1 MVNEIPPV
9 FSPTLANQ
17 IASGTQL
24 DVVQA
29 KTLMAEMLSG
39 ELGDEAVS
47 ELLVAMN
54 NRGYVAS
61 ELVGFSEEMLAQ
73 SIQVEGGSGV
83 VDIVGTGGSAHAKKA
98 SINVSTMASFVAA
111 ASGVKIAKH
120 GNRKASSTSG
130 SFDFLEALGVS
141 FSESAS
147 EIEMRLNAK
156 GLAFVFARK
165 FHPRLAAVTGARNAL
180 GVPTVFN
187 LLGPLCN
194 PVRPTG
200 IVLGANSAQT
210 AKLIAEVLAQKQV
223 AHGLV
228 LYGHDGIDEFSLA
241 APTTVFEVDSHGI
254 KEMTLEPADV
264 GLEVVEQPLGG
275 GPEENLRIF
284 ADLRAGEFTP
294 ATLLI
299 AANSGLASYVSGL
312 ADSMKHGVEMSL
324 EVVGSGRLD
333 NYVNSFLN

>member
-1 MVNEIPPV
+1 M
-9 FSPTLANQ
+9 
-17 IASGTQL
+17 
-24 DVVQA
+24 
-29 KTLMAEMLSG
+29 
-39 ELGDEAVS
+39 
-47 ELLVAMN
+47 
-54 NRGYVAS
+54 
-61 ELVGFSEEMLAQ
+61 
-73 SIQVEGGSGV
+73 
-83 VDIVGTGGSAHAKKA
+83 
-98 SINVSTMASFVAA
+98 
-111 ASGVKIAKH
+111 
-120 GNRKASSTSG
+120 
-130 SFDFLEALGVS
+130 
-141 FSESAS
+141 
-147 EIEMRLNAK
+147 
-156 GLAFVFARK
+156 
-165 FHPRLAAVTGARNAL
+165 
-180 GVPTVFN
+180 
-187 LLGPLCN
+187 
-194 PVRPTG
+194 
-200 IVLGANSAQT
+200 LGANSAQT